1 MTTDRFI
8 RPACVAVLFLF
19 AAAPSA
25 LAGPYADALG
35 KCLVGATTAAEKT
48 TLVRWMFS
56 IMSLH
61 PDVQTSSAVT
71 PHQRIAIAKQ
81 TAQLVERLLTESC
94 RKEAREAIRYEGSS
108 TLQSSFSLLGQVA
121 ARELFANPNV
131 VEGLAEFSQYIDQKK
146 IKEVIEPPQQ

>member
-25 LAGPYADALG
+25 LAGLYADALG

-61 PDVQTSSAVT
+61 QMFKPVQ
-71 PHQRIAIAKQ
+71 P
-81 TAQLVERLLTESC
+81 
-94 RKEAREAIRYEGSS
+94 
-108 TLQSSFSLLGQVA
+108 
-121 ARELFANPNV
+121 
-131 VEGLAEFSQYIDQKK
+131 
-146 IKEVIEPPQQ
+146 

>member
-1 MTTDRFI
+1 MTTERLI
-8 RPACVAVLFLF
+8 RTALVTGLFLF

-94 RKEAREAIRYEGSS
+94 GKEAREAIRYEGVS
-108 TLQSSFSLLGQVA
+108 TVDSSFALLGQVA
-121 ARELFANPNV
+121 GRELLANPKV
-131 VEGLAEFSQYIDQKK
+131 EEGLAEFIAPVNREKK
-146 IKEVIEPPQQ
+146 WTKVYSRGN